1 VFCRCK
7 KDEVV
12 DSTDRFAGY
21 YTYVLT
27 NSYLPDTIIGIMSI
41 YKKFDNRVGVFTSID
56 NRERLFTVLDN
67 LLIEDDNQYTGLP
80 VYHDG
85 TGLYFNESSQGV
97 LKDSILTFK
106 GSWFH
111 TGFTTQTFKIVAY
124 KMDK

>member
-1 VFCRCK
+1 
-7 KDEVV
+7 
-12 DSTDRFAGY
+12 
-21 YTYVLT
+21 
-27 NSYLPDTIIGIMSI
+27 MSI
-41 YKKFDNRVGVFTSID
+41 YRNLTIVLGFLQHD

-67 LLIEDDNQYTGLP
+67 LLVEDDNNTL
-80 VYHDG
+80 VYSISRRHW
-85 TGLYFNESSQGV
+85 FVFQRSSQGV